1 MAIPFM
7 SLATLDDESAPAI
20 CAPNRLGEPAGG
32 SPMASVIMAN
42 YNGAAYLAEAIQS
55 LQQQTLHDLE
65 IIVSDDGSQDRSCD
79 IVAWFMADDPRV
91 HLIQSARN
99 CGPAAARNKALA
111 VARGEWIAVMDS
123 DDVMHPDRLR
133 SLIEAARR
141 DQALLVA
148 DNIIE
153 FHEDGQDEPRPLLK
167 GRWAAR
173 PRWVSIVDYVR
184 GTQLGYLKPILHTS
198 ILGGRFRYDEGL
210 TIGEDYDLVARVLRS
225 GRRLRLYPSALY
237 FYRKHRGSLSHQPNK
252 AALIA
257 LKAANLKFLES
268 VSHEDPG
275 LIAAVTARTR
285 SIETLIRF
293 HKLTKALKARRW
305 ARSIRIALSSPRAAA
320 RLRFP
325 AGLRIRR
332 LASSATRAWI
342 TK

>member
-1 MAIPFM
+1 MTIPFV
-7 SLATLDDESAPAI
+7 SSATRDGESALAI
-20 CAPNRLGEPAGG
+20 CTPDRPGEAAGG
-32 SPMASVIMAN
+32 SPIASVIMAN
-42 YNGAAYLAEAIQS
+42 YNGAAYLAEAIRS

-65 IIVSDDGSQDRSCD
+65 IIVSDDGSHDRSCD
-79 IVAWFMADDPRV
+79 IVARFMAEDPRV
-91 HLIQSARN
+91 RLIQSTRN
-99 CGPAAARNKALA
+99 CGPAAARNKALV

-141 DQALLVA
+141 DQALLIA
-148 DNIIE
+148 DNVIE
-153 FHEDGQDEPRPLLK
+153 FHEDGPDEPRPLLK
-167 GRWAAR
+167 SRWAAR

-184 GTQLGYLKPILHTS
+184 GTQLGYLKPVFHAS
-198 ILGGRFRYDEGL
+198 ILGGPLRYDEGL
-210 TIGEDYDLVARVLRS
+210 TIGEDYDLVARVLHS

-237 FYRKHRGSLSHQPNK
+237 FYRRHRRSISRQPNK
-252 AALIA
+252 AALVA

-268 VSHEDPG
+268 VSRDDRS

-332 LASSATRAWI
+332 LASSATRAW
-342 TK
+342 K